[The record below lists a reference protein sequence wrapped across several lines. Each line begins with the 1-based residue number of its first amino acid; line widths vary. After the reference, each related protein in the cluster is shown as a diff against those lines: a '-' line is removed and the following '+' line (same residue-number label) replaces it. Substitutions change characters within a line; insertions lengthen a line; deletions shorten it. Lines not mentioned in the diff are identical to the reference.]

1 MCRLNQWNHSHFVHE
16 EEAMAENQEAKDHAT
31 ETSAPVSFGRVLRNR
46 QFFALWLANLVSNF
60 GDWLALMGLF
70 TLLAFRWKGTPS
82 QVSGIMIAFVIPM
95 ALFGPIAGVFIDR
108 WNIKRTMIASDVIR
122 AILAALLAL
131 ATMTS
136 QIYLIVFAMSAVSA
150 FFMPAQMVAI
160 PRLVRREELLVANAL
175 NSQTM
180 NFNRVIGPAAAS
192 ALVGWAGEKIC
203 FYLDAITFVFSA
215 GLLMLVVLPHAK
227 NEAQAEKKHIVKE
240 LMEGL
245 RFIISHRAILFLIGS
260 MAAAIL
266 AIGAFDA
273 LVVIYVRD
281 VLASQ
286 SQLFGAMISLVG
298 VTTILG
304 AGIIGKF
311 GQHHSKLL
319 LVVTGIMVIGVS
331 IFILAAFSD
340 VRVTLGCCLLLGL
353 GVAGVLVPSQTLIQE
368 ETPSEILG
376 RVSSTSMSLMTVA
389 QLLSFLVAGRV
400 ADWIGIR
407 NLYYL
412 VAILLVLIG
421 GWGIVYTRVNRD
433 MAAKTAH

>member
-1 MCRLNQWNHSHFVHE
+1 MT
-16 EEAMAENQEAKDHAT
+16 ENQETKDQAT
-31 ETSAPVSFGRVLRNR
+31 EAAAPVTFSEVLKNK

-70 TLLAFRWKGTPS
+70 SLLAFRWQGTPS
-82 QVSGIMIAFVIPM
+82 QVSGILIAFVIPV
-95 ALFGPIAGVFIDR
+95 ALLGPIAGVFIDR

-122 AILAALLAL
+122 AILAALLGL

-136 QIYLIVFAMSAVSA
+136 QIYVIVFAMSAVSA

-160 PRLVRREELLVANAL
+160 PRLVRKEELLVANAL

-180 NFNRVIGPAAAS
+180 NFNRIIGPAAAS
-192 ALVGWAGEKIC
+192 TLVAWAGEKIC
-203 FYLDAITFVFSA
+203 FFLDAITFIFSA
-215 GLLMLVVLPHAK
+215 GLLMLVVLPHVK
-227 NEAQAEKKHIVKE
+227 KEALAEKKAIIRE

-245 RFIISHRAILFLIGS
+245 RFIVNHRAILFLIGS

-281 VLASQ
+281 VLASK
-286 SQLFGAMISLVG
+286 SQLFGAMLSFVG

-304 AGIIGKF
+304 SGMIGKF
-311 GQHHSKLL
+311 GQQHSKLL
-319 LVVTGIMVIGVS
+319 LVVAGIMIIGVS
-331 IFILAAFSD
+331 IFILAAFGHIW
-340 VRVTLGCCLLLGL
+340 VTLACCLLLGF

-376 RVSSTSMSLMTVA
+376 RVGSTSMSLMTVA
-389 QLLSFLVAGRV
+389 QLISFLVAGKV
-400 ADWIGIR
+400 ADLIGIR

-412 VAILLVLIG
+412 VALLLVLIG
-421 GWGIVYTRVNRD
+421 GWGIVYTRINREL
-433 MAAKTAH
+433 AAKAAD

>member
-1 MCRLNQWNHSHFVHE
+1 MT
-16 EEAMAENQEAKDHAT
+16 ENQETKDQAT
-31 ETSAPVSFGRVLRNR
+31 EAAAPVTFSEVLKNK

-70 TLLAFRWKGTPS
+70 SLLAFRWQGTPS
-82 QVSGIMIAFVIPM
+82 QVSGILIAFVIPV
-95 ALFGPIAGVFIDR
+95 ALLGPIAGVFIDR

-122 AILAALLAL
+122 AILAALLGL

-136 QIYLIVFAMSAVSA
+136 QIYVIVFAMSAVSA

-160 PRLVRREELLVANAL
+160 PRLVRKEELLVANAL

-180 NFNRVIGPAAAS
+180 NFNRIIGPAAAS
-192 ALVGWAGEKIC
+192 TLVAWASEKIC
-203 FYLDAITFVFSA
+203 FFLDAITFIFSA
-215 GLLMLVVLPHAK
+215 GLLMLVVLPHVK
-227 NEAQAEKKHIVKE
+227 KEALAEKKAIIRE

-245 RFIISHRAILFLIGS
+245 RFIVNHRAILFLIGS

-281 VLASQ
+281 VLASK
-286 SQLFGAMISLVG
+286 SQLFGAMLSFVG

-304 AGIIGKF
+304 SGMIGKF
-311 GQHHSKLL
+311 GQQHSKLL
-319 LVVTGIMVIGVS
+319 LVVAGIMIIGVS
-331 IFILAAFSD
+331 IFILAAFGHIW
-340 VRVTLGCCLLLGL
+340 VTLACCLLLGF

-376 RVSSTSMSLMTVA
+376 RVGSTSMSLMTVA
-389 QLLSFLVAGRV
+389 QLISFLVAGKV
-400 ADWIGIR
+400 ADLIGIR

-412 VAILLVLIG
+412 VALLLVLIG
-421 GWGIVYTRVNRD
+421 GWGIVYTRINREL
-433 MAAKTAH
+433 AAKAAH